1 MIVITGATGRTGRAA
16 TVALLSRRERV
27 RVVGRDP
34 SKLARF
40 VELGA
45 EAFVGNVADVAS
57 MTKAFAGASAVYLV
71 LPEDISQQDLRAHQ
85 ESVSDC
91 YAAALK
97 NAQVRFVVNL
107 SSIGAQYAQ
116 GTGPIV
122 GLHNLEQKLN
132 RVAGL
137 NVLHLRAAYFM
148 ENLFMSI
155 RPMRSTGTLPGGLS
169 PDAAMPWIATRDI
182 GEYAASRLAAR
193 GFSASS
199 TQELHG
205 QRDISMRE
213 AASIVGNAICKPN
226 LAYVQVPSA
235 ALGQA
240 IVEMGLPKETAELL
254 IEMWDG
260 ANAGLIAPQEV
271 RSTENTTPTR
281 LESFVSEV
289 FAPAYLQ
296 TA

>member
-16 TVALLSRRERV
+16 TEALLSKGERV
-27 RVVGRDP
+27 RVVGRDANKMAP
-34 SKLARF
+34 F
-40 VELGA
+40 VKLGA
-45 EAFVGNVADVAS
+45 ESFVGNVTDVAS

-91 YAAALK
+91 YAAAIS
-97 NAQVRFVVNL
+97 NARVPFVVNL
-107 SSIGAQYAQ
+107 SSIGAQHAQ

-155 RPMRSTGTLPGGLS
+155 APMRSTGTLPGGLRK
-169 PDAAMPWIATRDI
+169 DAAMPWIATKDI
-182 GEYAASRLAAR
+182 GQYAAARLAAR
-193 GFSASS
+193 DFSGSS
-199 TQELHG
+199 VQELHG
-205 QRDISMRE
+205 QRDISMQE
-213 AASIVGNAICKPN
+213 AASIVGSAIGKPN
-226 LAYVQVPSA
+226 LAYVQVPSI
-235 ALGQA
+235 ALGKA
-240 IVEMGLPKETAELL
+240 IVEMGLTTRTAELL

-260 ANAGLIAPQEV
+260 ANAGLIAPQED
-271 RSTENTTPTR
+271 RSAKNSTPTT
-281 LESFVSEV
+281 LESFVREV
-289 FAPAYLQ
+289 FAPAYLH
-296 TA
+296 TV